1 MTDRE
6 ASQVF
11 VELVAASRR
20 HFHEAFVNSRIG
32 DAVIGAVIVWAVGHG
47 YSLIG
52 LNSDGENHHL
62 RFEDLVRSTR
72 VLFRVTHLAD
82 RLAVAKTQGHLAT
95 IAVGLGER
103 DPDVGHRFRA
113 MGSDVAALFAVG
125 TEPGV
130 VSFAADVTSGY
141 LYCQV
146 GLVVD
151 LDTYVAS
158 GLEANQ
164 AILGTHLDGVLHTL
178 GRIIRGKLPSDGT
191 AVAPRAREH
200 RRELSES
207 HDEIVLGEVIA
218 AMAETGHSV
227 VEIASDLDVQR
238 VRFLEP
244 GEVGRYGV
252 RVTISRLGATGRAVS
267 LGVELERRTFFSSPD
282 EIIPLRP
289 AELDPS
295 LRRELN
301 ALIASATRRLSVEG
315 LVEGLKHAGSGTA
328 LSGRVELRRALAEI
342 VSELRAR
349 VEAPHPGASAART
362 G

>member
-1 MTDRE
+1 MTDGE

-11 VELVAASRR
+11 VDLVAASRR
-20 HFHEAFVNSRIG
+20 HFHGTFVSNRIG
-32 DAVIGAVIVWAVGHG
+32 DAVMGAVIVWALGHG

-72 VLFRVTHLAD
+72 VLFRVTHLPE
-82 RLAVAKTQGHLAT
+82 RLTVARTQGHLAT

-103 DPDVGHRFRA
+103 APDVGRRFRT

-130 VSFAADVTSGY
+130 VSFAADVTSGH
-141 LYCQV
+141 LYCQL

-151 LDTYVAS
+151 LDTYVAA
-158 GLEANQ
+158 GLEINR

-178 GRIIRGKLPSDGT
+178 GRSIRGKLPPDGT
-191 AVAPRAREH
+191 PAAAPRTRAH
-200 RRELSES
+200 RRELNES

-244 GEVGRYGV
+244 GDVRRYGV
-252 RVTISRLGATGRAVS
+252 RVTISRLGATGRAVH
-267 LGVELERRTFFSSPD
+267 LGVELERRTFFP
-282 EIIPLRP
+282 
-289 AELDPS
+289 
-295 LRRELN
+295 
-301 ALIASATRRLSVEG
+301 
-315 LVEGLKHAGSGTA
+315 
-328 LSGRVELRRALAEI
+328 
-342 VSELRAR
+342 
-349 VEAPHPGASAART
+349 
-362 G
+362 

>member
-1 MTDRE
+1 MTDAE

-11 VELVAASRR
+11 LDLVEASRR
-20 HFHEAFVNSRIG
+20 HFHEAFVSSRIG
-32 DAVIGAVIVWAVGHG
+32 DAVIGAVIVWGVGHG

-62 RFEDLVRSTR
+62 RLEDLVRSTR
-72 VLFRVTHLAD
+72 VLFRLTHLTG
-82 RLAVAKTQGHLAT
+82 RVTLPTIHGHLAT

-103 DPDVGHRFRA
+103 VPDVSRRFRA

-141 LYCQV
+141 LYCQL

-151 LDTYVAS
+151 LDTYAAAS
-158 GLEANQ
+158 LKVDR

-178 GRIIRGKLPSDGT
+178 GRIIRGKLPPDGT
-191 AVAPRAREH
+191 TAAPRAKAH
-200 RRELSES
+200 RRELRES

-244 GEVGRYGV
+244 GDVRRGGI

-267 LGVELERRTFFSSPD
+267 LDVELERRTFFSSPD
-282 EIIPLRP
+282 EIIHLRP
-289 AELDPS
+289 PEGDPS

-301 ALIASATRRLSVEG
+301 ALIASATRRLPVEDLLQG
-315 LVEGLKHAGSGTA
+315 LQQAGSGAA
-328 LSGRVELRRALAEI
+328 LSGRAELRRALTEI
-342 VSELRAR
+342 LSELRAR
-349 VEAPHPGASAART
+349 VEAPHPAVPAARAD
-362 G
+362 

>member
-1 MTDRE
+1 MTDGE

-11 VELVAASRR
+11 VDLVAASRR
-20 HFHEAFVNSRIG
+20 HFHGTFVSSRIG
-32 DAVIGAVIVWAVGHG
+32 DAVMGAVIVWALSHG

-52 LNSDGENHHL
+52 LHSDGENHHL

-72 VLFRVTHLAD
+72 VLFRVTHLAE
-82 RLAVAKTQGHLAT
+82 RPTLARPQGHLAT

-103 DPDVGHRFRA
+103 DLDVGRRFRA
-113 MGSDVAALFAVG
+113 MGSDVAALFAVD

-130 VSFAADVTSGY
+130 VSFAADLTSEY
-141 LYCQV
+141 LYCQL

-151 LDTYVAS
+151 LDTYVGA
-158 GLEANQ
+158 GLEVNRAV
-164 AILGTHLDGVLHTL
+164 LGTHLDGVLHTL
-178 GRIIRGKLPSDGT
+178 GRIIRGKLPPDRT
-191 AVAPRAREH
+191 AAAPRARAH
-200 RRELSES
+200 RRELNES

-227 VEIASDLDVQR
+227 VEIASDPDVQR

-244 GEVGRYGV
+244 GEVRHYGV

-282 EIIPLRP
+282 EIISLRP

-301 ALIASATRRLSVEG
+301 ALIASATRRLSVEA
-315 LVEGLKHAGSGTA
+315 LLQELQQAGSGGA
-328 LSGRVELRRALAEI
+328 RSGRAELRRALNEI
-342 VSELRAR
+342 LSELRAR
-349 VEAPHPGASAART
+349 VGAPHPAVSAARAD
-362 G
+362 

>member
-1 MTDRE
+1 M
-6 ASQVF
+6 
-11 VELVAASRR
+11 
-20 HFHEAFVNSRIG
+20 
-32 DAVIGAVIVWAVGHG
+32 GAVIVWAVGHG

-52 LNSDGENHHL
+52 LNSDEENHHL
-62 RFEDLVRSTR
+62 RFEHLVRSTR
-72 VLFRVTHLAD
+72 VLFRVTHLAE
-82 RLAVAKTQGHLAT
+82 RLTLTRAQGHLAT

-103 DPDVGHRFRA
+103 DPDVGRRFRT
-113 MGSDVAALFAVG
+113 MGSDVAALFAVD

-130 VSFAADVTSGY
+130 VSFAADAASGY
-141 LYCQV
+141 LYCQL

-151 LDTYVAS
+151 LDTYVAA
-158 GLEANQ
+158 GLEVNRAR
-164 AILGTHLDGVLHTL
+164 LGSHLDGVLHTL
-178 GRIIRGKLPSDGT
+178 GRIIRGKLPPEGT
-191 AVAPRAREH
+191 AAVPRARAH
-200 RRELSES
+200 RRELGES

-227 VEIASDLDVQR
+227 VEIASDPDVQR

-244 GEVGRYGV
+244 GDVRRYGV

-301 ALIASATRRLSVEG
+301 ALIASDTRRLSVDDLLQE
-315 LVEGLKHAGSGTA
+315 LQQAGSGTA
-328 LSGRVELRRALAEI
+328 LSGRATLRGSLAGI
-342 VSELRAR
+342 LSELRAR
-349 VEAPHPGASAART
+349 VEAPHPAASAARI

>member
-1 MTDRE
+1 MTDGE
-6 ASQVF
+6 ARQVF
-11 VELVAASRR
+11 VDLVAASRR
-20 HFHEAFVNSRIG
+20 HFHEAFVSRRIG
-32 DAVIGAVIVWAVGHG
+32 DAVMGAVIVWAVGHG

-72 VLFRVTHLAD
+72 VLFRVTHLAE
-82 RLAVAKTQGHLAT
+82 RLTLTRAQGHLAT

-103 DPDVGHRFRA
+103 DPDVGRRFRT
-113 MGSDVAALFAVG
+113 MGSDVAALFAVD

-141 LYCQV
+141 LYCQL

-151 LDTYVAS
+151 LDTYVAA
-158 GLEANQ
+158 GLEVDR

-178 GRIIRGKLPSDGT
+178 GRIRRGKLPPDGT
-191 AVAPRAREH
+191 AATPRARAH

-227 VEIASDLDVQR
+227 VEIASDPDVQR

-244 GEVGRYGV
+244 GDVRRYGV

-301 ALIASATRRLSVEG
+301 ALIASDTRRLSVDDLLQE
-315 LVEGLKHAGSGTA
+315 LQQAGSGTA
-328 LSGRVELRRALAEI
+328 LSGRATLRGSLAGI
-342 VSELRAR
+342 LSELRAR
-349 VEAPHPGASAART
+349 VEAPHPAASAARI